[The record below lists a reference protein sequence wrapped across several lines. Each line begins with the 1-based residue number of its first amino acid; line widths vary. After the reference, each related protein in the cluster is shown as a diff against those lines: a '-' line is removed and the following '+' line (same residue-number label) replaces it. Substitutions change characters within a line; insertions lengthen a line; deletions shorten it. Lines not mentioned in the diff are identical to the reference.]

1 MDRRRFILRLC
12 ACAAALPFSARA
24 QPAPRVVGIWWSP
37 LQVRELLPRYR
48 QRLAELGWVE
58 GRNIRYEVR
67 VWDGD
72 LANMRRQAE
81 ELMATQPDIVVAL
94 SNPAVAVLKPVS
106 GQVPVVFA
114 MVADPVGS
122 GFIDNLAHPGGS
134 ITGFTNFEPSMGA
147 KWLEVLS
154 ETAPDT
160 RRMLVLMHPE
170 TAAHKEFWGAIE
182 QKAAPLGVAVSAAGV
197 HKGDEIE
204 RAFAA
209 FPATGEGGG
218 VIALPHAVTE
228 VNRDLIIRLALA
240 HKMPSIFAFEAHAH
254 AGALVTYGIDRGDA
268 IFRTSDY
275 VNRILRGARP
285 ADLPVQAAERFELLV
300 NLKTA
305 NALGLT
311 IPPTLLARA
320 DRVIE

>member
-1 MDRRRFILRLC
+1 MDRRRFILRSF
-12 ACAAALPFSARA
+12 ASAAALASPARA
-24 QPAPRVVGIWWSP
+24 QTGVRVVGIWWSP
-37 LQVRELLPRYR
+37 VQARDLLPRYR
-48 QRLAELGWVE
+48 QRLAELGWAE

-72 LANMRRQAE
+72 TANMRHQAD
-81 ELMATQPDIVVAL
+81 ELVAARPEVIVAV

-106 GQVPVVFA
+106 GDVPVVFA

-122 GFIDNLAHPGGS
+122 GFIDNLARPGGN

-147 KWLEVLS
+147 KWLEVLH
-154 ETAPDT
+154 EAAPQS
-160 RRMLVLMHPE
+160 RRVMVIMHPE
-170 TAAHKEFWGAIE
+170 TKAHQQFWRAIE
-182 QKAAPLGVAVSAAGV
+182 EKAAPVGIEATAAGV
-197 HKGDEIE
+197 HQADEVE

-209 FPATGEGGG
+209 FAAGGQGG

-228 VNRDLIIRLALA
+228 INRDLIIRLALA
-240 HKMPSIFAFEAHAH
+240 HRMPSIFAFEAHAH

-268 IFRTSDY
+268 ILRTADY
-275 VNRILRGARP
+275 VNRILRGAKP

-305 NALGLT
+305 AALGLT